1 MRNLA
6 IKSSL
11 SQVKPVTA
19 SAFMIDWYAETSNRR
34 TWVGTD
40 AIIFVCLLL
49 IRCNPRAVNYVNYS
63 KSNEEF
69 FFPNQRLVFR
79 SPPEEKE
86 RERKRRVFRKSN
98 KERGSVG
105 NFR

>member
-19 SAFMIDWYAETSNRR
+19 KAFMIDWYAETSNRR

-40 AIIFVCLLL
+40 AILFVCLLL
-49 IRCNPRAVNYVNYS
+49 IRFNPRAVNYVNYS

-69 FFPNQRLVFR
+69 SFQTNAWFSDLLP
-79 SPPEEKE
+79 KKK
-86 RERKRRVFRKSN
+86 RERKRSVFRKSN

>member
-19 SAFMIDWYAETSNRR
+19 KAFMIDWYAETSNRR

-40 AIIFVCLLL
+40 AILFVCLLL
-49 IRCNPRAVNYVNYS
+49 IRFNPRAVNYVNYS
-63 KSNEEF
+63 KSKKKFSFQTNAWF
-69 FFPNQRLVFR
+69 SDLLPKKKR
-79 SPPEEKE
+79 E
-86 RERKRRVFRKSN
+86 RERRVFRKSN
-98 KERGSVG
+98 KERGSSW
-105 NFR
+105 